1 MIRKIVVA
9 SLLAAYF
16 ASVAIP
22 AAAVVY
28 VRVAPPEP
36 RVEVMPAPRAK
47 RTWVAGHWESRNHK
61 HVWVAGTWVK
71 NRHGY
76 VYHQPTWTEHDGR
89 WGYQQGNW
97 KRGDADHDGV
107 PNGQDRSPNNP
118 GRS

>member
-1 MIRKIVVA
+1 MIKKLVMTAI
-9 SLLAAYF
+9 LAASF
-16 ASVAIP
+16 AGIATT
-22 AAAVVY
+22 AAAVTY

-36 RVEVMPAPRAK
+36 RVETVPAPRAN
-47 RTWVAGHWESRNHK
+47 RTWVAGHYQWRNGRYQ
-61 HVWVAGTWVK
+61 WVQGTWIK

-76 VYHQPTWTEHDGR
+76 VYHQPQWTERDGR

-97 KRGDADHDGV
+97 RRGDADRDGV